1 MAFKKKD
8 ARPSIDEYF
17 MNICDDV
24 ASRAT
29 CLRHKIGAVIVKDK
43 QIISTGYNGA
53 PKRLPHCLTEGCIR
67 NKLKIESGT
76 RHEVCAAVHTEQN
89 AIIQCACNGVSSKDG
104 IIYVN
109 ASPCRICAKMIINA
123 GIKEVRYTG
132 DYPDKE
138 AFKLLKQAGVKVT
151 KLDKQE

>member
-1 MAFKKKD
+1 MAFKKRIE
-8 ARPSIDEYF
+8 RPGIDQYF

-29 CLRHKIGAVIVKDK
+29 CMRHKIGAVIVRDK
-43 QIISTGYNGA
+43 QILSTGYNGA
-53 PKRLPHCLTEGCIR
+53 PKRLPHCLEEGCIR
-67 NKLKIESGT
+67 NKLNIKSGT
-76 RHEVCAAVHTEQN
+76 HHEICAAVHAEQN
-89 AIIQCACNGVSSKDG
+89 AIIQCAYNGVSSRDG

-123 GIKEVRYTG
+123 GIKEVRYSG
-132 DYPDKE
+132 NYPDKE
-138 AFKLLKQAGVKVT
+138 AFKLLKRAGVKIV